1 MTTNLAV
8 SVHQRLLN
16 HARATGRPFN
26 EVLQRFALERFLY
39 RLGRSPYAGRFVL
52 KGALMLTAWQVP
64 YPRPTRD
71 IDLLG
76 RMDNSVAQV
85 VSAIEAICQEPVTD
99 DGLRFETES
108 IVGERITE
116 TANYAGLRLRF
127 AAFLSKARI
136 PMRIEVGF
144 GDPLVPGSS
153 LVQLP
158 TILDFP
164 APEVQGYSRES
175 AVAEKYQIMVY
186 LGQINSRMK
195 DFYDIWS
202 LATHFSFEG
211 PTLAQAIVETFE
223 SRGTPLSLHPTAF
236 SDAFAQDDEKQG
248 QWEAFRRRLDGEDVP
263 VDLEEAVQMIAAF
276 LYPVTQALIE
286 GQTFEQRWEPG
297 RHWVSR
303 IGAGS

>member
-1 MTTNLAV
+1 
-8 SVHQRLLN
+8 
-16 HARATGRPFN
+16 
-26 EVLQRFALERFLY
+26 VLQRFALERFLY
-39 RLGRSPYAGRFVL
+39 RLGHSPYARRFVL

-85 VSAIEAICQEPVTD
+85 VSAIEAICHESVID
-99 DGLRFETES
+99 DGLRFETEG

-116 TANYAGLRLRF
+116 TANYAGVRLRF
-127 AAFLSKARI
+127 AAFLGKARI
-136 PMRIEVGF
+136 PMRIDVGF

-175 AVAEKYQIMVY
+175 AIAEKYQIMVY

-211 PTLAQAIVETFE
+211 PTLAQAIAETFE
-223 SRGTPLSLHPTAF
+223 SRGTFLSLHPTAF
-236 SDAFAQDDEKQG
+236 SDAFAQDREKQV
-248 QWEAFRRRLDGEDVP
+248 QWEAFRRRLHMEDTPATLQEV
-263 VDLEEAVQMIAAF
+263 VQVIAPF
-276 LYPVTQALIE
+276 LLPVTKALVS
-286 GQTFEQRWEPG
+286 GQPLHQTWEPG
-297 RHWVSR
+297 GGWLP
-303 IGAGS
+303 AEA

>member
-1 MTTNLAV
+1 VTTNLAA

-39 RLGRSPYAGRFVL
+39 RLGHSPYARRFVL
-52 KGALMLTAWQVP
+52 KGALMLTAWHLP

-85 VSAIEAICQEPVTD
+85 VSAIEAICHESVID
-99 DGLRFETES
+99 DGLRFETEG

-116 TANYAGLRLRF
+116 TANYAGVRLRF
-127 AAFLSKARI
+127 AAFLGKARI
-136 PMRIEVGF
+136 PMRIDVGF

-164 APEVQGYSRES
+164 PSKVQGYSRES
-175 AVAEKYQIMVY
+175 AIAEKYQIMVY

-211 PTLAQAIVETFE
+211 STLARAIAETFE
-223 SRGTPLSLHPTAF
+223 SRGTPVPLHPTAF
-236 SDAFAQDDEKQG
+236 SDAFAQDGEKQA

-263 VDLEEAVQMIAAF
+263 VDLQEAIQLIGAF
-276 LYPVTQALIE
+276 LHPVTQALVE
-286 GQTFEQRWEPG
+286 GQTFQQRWESG
-297 RHWVSR
+297 RRWVPHR
-303 IGAGS
+303 